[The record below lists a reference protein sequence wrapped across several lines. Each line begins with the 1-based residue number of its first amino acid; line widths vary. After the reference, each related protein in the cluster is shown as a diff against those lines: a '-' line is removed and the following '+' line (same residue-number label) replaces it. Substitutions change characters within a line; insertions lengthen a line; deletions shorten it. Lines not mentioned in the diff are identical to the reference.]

1 MNDWNAFDI
10 KHLPEISYKI
20 KKQRKGFGN
29 DLEKIWRYK
38 TEQPKIGKDL
48 RMHFS
53 KGRNNFNA
61 VRL

>member
-1 MNDWNAFDI
+1 MKRFWYKTSIRN
-10 KHLPEISYKI
+10 KLLEIETEEKI
-20 KKQRKGFGN
+20 GRGFGK
-29 DLEKIWRYK
+29 DLELQ

-53 KGRNNFNA
+53 KRRNNFNA